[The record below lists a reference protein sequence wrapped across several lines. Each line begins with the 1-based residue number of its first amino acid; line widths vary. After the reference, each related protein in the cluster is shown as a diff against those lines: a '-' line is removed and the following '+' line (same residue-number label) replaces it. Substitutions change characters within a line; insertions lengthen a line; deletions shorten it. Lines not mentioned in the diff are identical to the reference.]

1 MSILWVVLF
10 FLGIIIS
17 FFTGNIKNMS
27 SIILNST
34 NEALKTFISMSLLIM
49 FWNGIFNIANDS
61 GLISRLA
68 KFLKKPVSKLFPNL
82 DKNSKEMEYV
92 CANLVANILG
102 IGAAATSL
110 GLKAIELIDGNIKLN
125 NYQKRASVNTFIT
138 INVCTL
144 SMFPRNIISIRNCFG
159 GVTDC
164 ALVIAMI
171 ICSTFAFVVGILL
184 DIFMRFVT
192 KCK

>member
-17 FFTGNIKNMS
+17 LFTGNIKNMS

-68 KFLKKPVSKLFPNL
+68 KLLKKPVSKLFPNL

-102 IGAAATSL
+102 IGVAATSL
-110 GLKAIELIDGNIKLN
+110 GLKAVELIDGNIKLN

-144 SMFPRNIISIRNCFG
+144 SMFPLNIISIRNSFG
-159 GVTDC
+159 GVADC

-184 DIFMRFVT
+184 DIFMRLVT

>member
-68 KFLKKPVSKLFPNL
+68 KLLKKPVSKLFPNL

-102 IGAAATSL
+102 IGVAATSL
-110 GLKAIELIDGNIKLN
+110 GLKAVELIDGNIKLN

-144 SMFPRNIISIRNCFG
+144 SMFPLNISIRNSFG

-184 DIFMRFVT
+184 DIFMRFVS

>member
-17 FFTGNIKNMS
+17 LFTGNIKNMS

-68 KFLKKPVSKLFPNL
+68 KLLKKPVSKLFPNL

-102 IGAAATSL
+102 IGVAATSL
-110 GLKAIELIDGNIKLN
+110 GLKAVELIDGNIKLN

-144 SMFPRNIISIRNCFG
+144 SMFPLNIISIRNSFG
-159 GVTDC
+159 GVTDF

-184 DIFMRFVT
+184 DIFMRLVT

>member
-1 MSILWVVLF
+1 MSILWTVLF

-17 FFTGNIKNMS
+17 IFTGNIKNMS

-61 GLISRLA
+61 GLISRLG
-68 KFLKKPVSKLFPNL
+68 KLLKKPVSKLFPNL

-110 GLKAIELIDGNIKLN
+110 GIKAVELIDGNTKLN
-125 NYQKRASVNTFIT
+125 NYQKKTSINTFIT

-144 SMFPRNIISIRNCFG
+144 SMFPLNIISIRNSFG

-164 ALVIAMI
+164 SLVIVMI

-184 DIFMRFVT
+184 DIFMRFVS

>member
-17 FFTGNIKNMS
+17 LFTGNIKNMS

-34 NEALKTFISMSLLIM
+34 NDALKTFISMSLLIM

-68 KFLKKPVSKLFPNL
+68 KLLKKPVSKLFPNL

-110 GLKAIELIDGNIKLN
+110 GLKAVELIDNNIKLN
-125 NYQKRASVNTFIT
+125 NYQKRASINTFIT
-138 INVCTL
+138 VNVCTL
-144 SMFPRNIISIRNCFG
+144 SMFPLNIISIRNSFG

-164 ALVIAMI
+164 SLVIVMI
-171 ICSTFAFVVGILL
+171 ICSTFAFIIGILL
-184 DIFMRFVT
+184 DIFMRFVS

>member
-17 FFTGNIKNMS
+17 LFTGNIKNMS

-68 KFLKKPVSKLFPNL
+68 KLLKKPVSNYF
-82 DKNSKEMEYV
+82 
-92 CANLVANILG
+92 
-102 IGAAATSL
+102 
-110 GLKAIELIDGNIKLN
+110 LI
-125 NYQKRASVNTFIT
+125 
-138 INVCTL
+138 
-144 SMFPRNIISIRNCFG
+144 
-159 GVTDC
+159 
-164 ALVIAMI
+164 
-171 ICSTFAFVVGILL
+171 
-184 DIFMRFVT
+184 
-192 KCK
+192 

>member
-68 KFLKKPVSKLFPNL
+68 KLLKKPVSKLFPNL
-82 DKNSKEMEYV
+82 DKNSKEME
-92 CANLVANILG
+92 N
-102 IGAAATSL
+102 
-110 GLKAIELIDGNIKLN
+110 
-125 NYQKRASVNTFIT
+125 
-138 INVCTL
+138 
-144 SMFPRNIISIRNCFG
+144 
-159 GVTDC
+159 
-164 ALVIAMI
+164 
-171 ICSTFAFVVGILL
+171 
-184 DIFMRFVT
+184 
-192 KCK
+192 

>member
-144 SMFPRNIISIRNCFG
+144 SMFPLNIISIRNSFG
-159 GVTDC
+159 VVTDC

>member
-34 NEALKTFISMSLLIM
+34 NEALKTFISMTLLIM

-68 KFLKKPVSKLFPNL
+68 KLLKKPVSKLFPNL

-102 IGAAATSL
+102 IGVAATSL

-144 SMFPRNIISIRNCFG
+144 SMFPLNIISNRNSFG

-184 DIFMRFVT
+184 DIFMRFVS

>member
-17 FFTGNIKNMS
+17 LFTGNIKNMS

-68 KFLKKPVSKLFPNL
+68 KLLKKPVSKLFPNL

-102 IGAAATSL
+102 IGVAATSL
-110 GLKAIELIDGNIKLN
+110 GLKAVELIDGNIKLN

-144 SMFPRNIISIRNCFG
+144 SMFPLNIISIRNSFG
-159 GVTDC
+159 GVTDF

>member
-1 MSILWVVLF
+1 MSILWTVLF

-17 FFTGNIKNMS
+17 IFTGNIKNMS

-61 GLISRLA
+61 GLISRLG
-68 KFLKKPVSKLFPNL
+68 KLLKKPVSKLFPNL

-110 GLKAIELIDGNIKLN
+110 GIKAVELIDGNTKLS
-125 NYQKRASVNTFIT
+125 NYQKRTSINTFIT

-144 SMFPRNIISIRNCFG
+144 SMFPLNIISIRNSFG

-164 ALVIAMI
+164 SLVIIMI

-184 DIFMRFVT
+184 DIFMRFIS

>member
-1 MSILWVVLF
+1 MSILWTVLF

-17 FFTGNIKNMS
+17 LFTGNIKNMS

-34 NEALKTFISMSLLIM
+34 NEAFKTFISMSLLIM

-61 GLISRLA
+61 GLISRLG
-68 KFLKKPVSKLFPNL
+68 KLLKKPVSKLFPNL

-110 GLKAIELIDGNIKLN
+110 GIKAVELIDGNTKLN
-125 NYQKRASVNTFIT
+125 NYQKRTSINTFIT

-144 SMFPRNIISIRNCFG
+144 SIFPLNIISVRNSFG
-159 GVTDC
+159 GVTDY

-184 DIFMRFVT
+184 DIFMRFIS

>member
-68 KFLKKPVSKLFPNL
+68 KLLKKPVSKLFPNL

-144 SMFPRNIISIRNCFG
+144 SMFPVNNISIRNSFG

>member
-17 FFTGNIKNMS
+17 LFTGNIKNMS

-68 KFLKKPVSKLFPNL
+68 KLLKKPVSKLFPNL

-102 IGAAATSL
+102 IGVAATSL
-110 GLKAIELIDGNIKLN
+110 GLKAVELIDGNIKLN
-125 NYQKRASVNTFIT
+125 NYQKKSKR
-138 INVCTL
+138 
-144 SMFPRNIISIRNCFG
+144 
-159 GVTDC
+159 
-164 ALVIAMI
+164 
-171 ICSTFAFVVGILL
+171 
-184 DIFMRFVT
+184 
-192 KCK
+192 

>member
-68 KFLKKPVSKLFPNL
+68 KLLKKPVSKLFPNL

-102 IGAAATSL
+102 IGVAATSL
-110 GLKAIELIDGNIKLN
+110 GLKAVELIDGNIKLN

-144 SMFPRNIISIRNCFG
+144 SMFPLNIISIRNSFG
-159 GVTDC
+159 CVTDC

-184 DIFMRFVT
+184 DIFMRFVS

>member
-17 FFTGNIKNMS
+17 LFTGNIKNMS

-68 KFLKKPVSKLFPNL
+68 KLLKKPVSKLFPNL

-102 IGAAATSL
+102 IGVAATSL
-110 GLKAIELIDGNIKLN
+110 GLKAVELIDGNIKLN
-125 NYQKRASVNTFIT
+125 NYQKKASVNTFIT

-144 SMFPRNIISIRNCFG
+144 SMFPLNIISIRNSFG
-159 GVTDC
+159 GVTDY

-184 DIFMRFVT
+184 DIFMRFVS

>member
-17 FFTGNIKNMS
+17 LFTGNIKNMS

-68 KFLKKPVSKLFPNL
+68 KLLKKPVSKLFPNL

-102 IGAAATSL
+102 IGVAATSL
-110 GLKAIELIDGNIKLN
+110 GLKAVELIDGNIKLN

-144 SMFPRNIISIRNCFG
+144 SMFPLNIISIRNSFG

-164 ALVIAMI
+164 GLVIAMI

-184 DIFMRFVT
+184 DIFMRLVT

>member
-68 KFLKKPVSKLFPNL
+68 KLLKKPVSKLFPNL

-92 CANLVANILG
+92 CANLVVNILG
-102 IGAAATSL
+102 IGVAATSL
-110 GLKAIELIDGNIKLN
+110 GLKAVELIDGNIKLN

-144 SMFPRNIISIRNCFG
+144 SMFPLNIISIRNSFG

>member
-17 FFTGNIKNMS
+17 LFTGNIKNMS

-34 NEALKTFISMSLLIM
+34 NEALKTFVSMSLLIM

-68 KFLKKPVSKLFPNL
+68 KLLKKPVSKLFPNL

-110 GLKAIELIDGNIKLN
+110 GLKAVELIDSNIKLN
-125 NYQKRASVNTFIT
+125 NYQKRASINTFIT
-138 INVCTL
+138 VNVCTL
-144 SMFPRNIISIRNCFG
+144 SMFPLNIISIRNSFG

-164 ALVIAMI
+164 SLVIVMI

-184 DIFMRFVT
+184 DIFMRFIL

>member
-17 FFTGNIKNMS
+17 LFTGNIKNMS

-34 NEALKTFISMSLLIM
+34 NDALKTFISMSLLIM

-68 KFLKKPVSKLFPNL
+68 KLLKKPVSKLFPNL

-110 GLKAIELIDGNIKLN
+110 GLKAVELIDSNIKLN
-125 NYQKRASVNTFIT
+125 NYQKRASINTFIT
-138 INVCTL
+138 VNVCTL
-144 SMFPRNIISIRNCFG
+144 SMFPLNIISIRNSFG

-164 ALVIAMI
+164 SLVIVMI
-171 ICSTFAFVVGILL
+171 ICSTFVFIIGILL
-184 DIFMRFVT
+184 DIFMRFVS

>member
-144 SMFPRNIISIRNCFG
+144 SMFPLNIISFRNSFG

>member
-1 MSILWVVLF
+1 
-10 FLGIIIS
+10 
-17 FFTGNIKNMS
+17 
-27 SIILNST
+27 
-34 NEALKTFISMSLLIM
+34 
-49 FWNGIFNIANDS
+49 
-61 GLISRLA
+61 
-68 KFLKKPVSKLFPNL
+68 
-82 DKNSKEMEYV
+82 MEYV

-102 IGAAATSL
+102 IGVAATSL
-110 GLKAIELIDGNIKLN
+110 GLKAVELIDGNIKLN

-144 SMFPRNIISIRNCFG
+144 SMFPLNIISIRNSFG

-184 DIFMRFVT
+184 DIFMRFVS

>member
-17 FFTGNIKNMS
+17 LFTGNIKNMS

-68 KFLKKPVSKLFPNL
+68 KLLKKPVSKLFPNL

-102 IGAAATSL
+102 IGVAATSL
-110 GLKAIELIDGNIKLN
+110 GLKAVELIDGNIKLN

-144 SMFPRNIISIRNCFG
+144 SMFPLNIISIRNSFD

-184 DIFMRFVT
+184 DIFMRLVT

>member
-17 FFTGNIKNMS
+17 LFTGNIKNMS

-68 KFLKKPVSKLFPNL
+68 KLLKKPVSKLFPNL

-102 IGAAATSL
+102 IGVAATSL
-110 GLKAIELIDGNIKLN
+110 GLKAVELIDGNIKLN

-144 SMFPRNIISIRNCFG
+144 SMFPLNIISIRNSFG
-159 GVTDC
+159 GVNDC
-164 ALVIAMI
+164 ALVISMI

-184 DIFMRFVT
+184 DIFMRLVT

>member
-1 MSILWVVLF
+1 MSILWTVLF

-17 FFTGNIKNMS
+17 LFTGNIKNMS

-61 GLISRLA
+61 GLISRLG
-68 KFLKKPVSKLFPNL
+68 KLLKKPVSKLFPNL

-110 GLKAIELIDGNIKLN
+110 GIKAVELIDGNTKLN
-125 NYQKRASVNTFIT
+125 NYQKRTSINTFIT

-144 SMFPRNIISIRNCFG
+144 SIFPLNIISIRNSFG
-159 GVTDC
+159 GVTDY
-164 ALVIAMI
+164 ALVIVMI

-184 DIFMRFVT
+184 DIFMRFIS

>member
-17 FFTGNIKNMS
+17 LFTGNIKNMS

-34 NEALKTFISMSLLIM
+34 NDALKTFISMSLLIM

-68 KFLKKPVSKLFPNL
+68 KLLKKPVSKLFPNL

-110 GLKAIELIDGNIKLN
+110 GLKAVELIDSNIKLN
-125 NYQKRASVNTFIT
+125 NYQKRASINTFIT
-138 INVCTL
+138 VNVCTL
-144 SMFPRNIISIRNCFG
+144 SMFPLNIISIRNSFG

-164 ALVIAMI
+164 SLVIVMI
-171 ICSTFAFVVGILL
+171 ICSTFAFIIGILL
-184 DIFMRFVT
+184 DIFMRFVS

>member
-17 FFTGNIKNMS
+17 LFTGNIKNMS

-68 KFLKKPVSKLFPNL
+68 KLLKKPVSKLFPNL

-102 IGAAATSL
+102 IGVAATSL
-110 GLKAIELIDGNIKLN
+110 GLKAVELIDGNIKLN

-144 SMFPRNIISIRNCFG
+144 SMFPLNIISIRNSFS

-184 DIFMRFVT
+184 DIFMRLVT

>member
-17 FFTGNIKNMS
+17 LFTGNIKNMS

-68 KFLKKPVSKLFPNL
+68 KLLKKPVSKLFPNL

-92 CANLVANILG
+92 CA
-102 IGAAATSL
+102 TSL
-110 GLKAIELIDGNIKLN
+110 GLKAVELIDGNIKLN

-144 SMFPRNIISIRNCFG
+144 SMFPLNIISIRNSFG

-184 DIFMRFVT
+184 DIFMRLVT

>member
-68 KFLKKPVSKLFPNL
+68 KLLKKPVSKLFPNL

-102 IGAAATSL
+102 IGVAATSL
-110 GLKAIELIDGNIKLN
+110 GLKAVELIDGNIKLN
-125 NYQKRASVNTFIT
+125 NYQKKASVNTFIT

-144 SMFPRNIISIRNCFG
+144 SMFPLNIISIRNSFG
-159 GVTDC
+159 GVTDY

-184 DIFMRFVT
+184 DIFMRFVS

>member
-17 FFTGNIKNMS
+17 LFTGNIKNMS

-34 NEALKTFISMSLLIM
+34 NEALKTFVSMSLLIM

-68 KFLKKPVSKLFPNL
+68 KLLKKPVSKLFPNL

-110 GLKAIELIDGNIKLN
+110 GLKAVELIDSNIKLN
-125 NYQKRASVNTFIT
+125 NYQKRASINTFIT
-138 INVCTL
+138 VNVCTL
-144 SMFPRNIISIRNCFG
+144 SMFPLNIISIRNSFG

-164 ALVIAMI
+164 SLVIVMI
-171 ICSTFAFVVGILL
+171 ICSTFAFIIGILL
-184 DIFMRFVT
+184 DIFMRFVL

>member
-68 KFLKKPVSKLFPNL
+68 KFLKKPVS
-82 DKNSKEMEYV
+82 
-92 CANLVANILG
+92 
-102 IGAAATSL
+102 
-110 GLKAIELIDGNIKLN
+110 
-125 NYQKRASVNTFIT
+125 
-138 INVCTL
+138 
-144 SMFPRNIISIRNCFG
+144 
-159 GVTDC
+159 
-164 ALVIAMI
+164 
-171 ICSTFAFVVGILL
+171 
-184 DIFMRFVT
+184 
-192 KCK
+192 

>member
-17 FFTGNIKNMS
+17 LFTGNIMNMS

-68 KFLKKPVSKLFPNL
+68 KLLKKPVSKLFPNL

-102 IGAAATSL
+102 IGGAATSL
-110 GLKAIELIDGNIKLN
+110 GLKAVELIDGNIKLN
-125 NYQKRASVNTFIT
+125 NYQKRASINTFIT

-144 SMFPRNIISIRNCFG
+144 SMFPLNIISIRNSFG

-164 ALVIAMI
+164 SLVIVMI

-184 DIFMRFVT
+184 DVFMRFVY